1 LTSLVQIL
9 LYLICRC
16 NLWEQKFIH
25 STIAIDNTLAWDETH
40 RLISSKSG
48 RRSYQL
54 WNDLPVPWRNHTMSL
69 ICSH

>member
-25 STIAIDNTLAWDETH
+25 STIATKLFDKTN
-40 RLISSKSG
+40 
-48 RRSYQL
+48 
-54 WNDLPVPWRNHTMSL
+54 
-69 ICSH
+69 C